1 MANIE
6 SRAYVVWE
14 ADLMD
19 GNGALTVENNGLLS
33 DVPAIFASHTQSPQ
47 GKISP
52 TELIA
57 SEHATC
63 YAMALSNV
71 LSQQHTPP
79 RRLTV
84 DAVWTIDDEALQV
97 RSVELNVWG
106 EVSNI
111 DEEDF
116 EDAARLADQLCPISS
131 ALMCNVGIQLRA
143 KLSK

>member
-1 MANIE
+1 VANIE

-14 ADLMD
+14 GGLMD
-19 GNGALTVENNGLLS
+19 GNGALTVENSGLLS
-33 DVPAIFASHTQSPQ
+33 DVPGVFASHTHSPQ
-47 GKISP
+47 GKTTP

-84 DAVWTIDDEALQV
+84 DAVWTLDDEALEV
-97 RSVELNVWG
+97 RSVDLNVWG
-106 EVSNI
+106 EVSSI
-111 DEEDF
+111 DEEAF
-116 EDAARLADQLCPISS
+116 EDATRLADQLCPVSS
-131 ALMCNVGIQLRA
+131 ALMGNVGIQLRA